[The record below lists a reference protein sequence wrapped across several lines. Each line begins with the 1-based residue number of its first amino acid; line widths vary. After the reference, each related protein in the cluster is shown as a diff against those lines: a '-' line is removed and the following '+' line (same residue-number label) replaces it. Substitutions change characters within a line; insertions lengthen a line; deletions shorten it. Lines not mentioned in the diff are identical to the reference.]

1 MLCVSLDKS
10 GVWGR
15 MNACICMAEFLCCPP
30 ETIPALLISMR
41 ATPWTVACQAPLPVG
56 ILQAR
61 ILHLLCLLCWQTDS
75 LPLAPTGNR
84 LISSAVCAVL
94 SRFTRVRL
102 FATLWTAAHQLL
114 HPWGSLGKN
123 TGVGCPAILPVIS
136 YTLIQNKTFFFFKGK
151 KLL

>member
-1 MLCVSLDKS
+1 MLSTRNYSNTV
-10 GVWGR
+10 
-15 MNACICMAEFLCCPP
+15 NQYAC
-30 ETIPALLISMR
+30 ALRCLSR
-41 ATPWTVACQAPLPVG
+41 VRLFATPWTVACQAPLPVG